1 MKKIVF
7 LTLVIVSVL
16 SAKAQVNPVNWTF
29 TVKKLSDKAY
39 ELHIA
44 ASIQSGWHL
53 YSQSQPDDAIA
64 EPTLVSFNKN
74 PLLTLEGKI
83 KEEGKLEKFHDAKL
97 DISANQY
104 STKVNFVQLVKLKA
118 KAKTKL
124 SGSVR
129 FQTCNDEKCLPPKT
143 VTFSVA
149 LQ

>member
-1 MKKIVF
+1 MI
-7 LTLVIVSVL
+7 LTLAV
-16 SAKAQVNPVNWTF
+16 KAQLNPISWTF
-29 TVKKLSDKAY
+29 TAKKLSDKAY
-39 ELHIA
+39 ELHIT
-44 ASIQSGWHL
+44 ASIQNGWHL

-104 STKVNFVQLVKLKA
+104 SAKVNFVQVVKLKA

-143 VTFSVA
+143 VTFNVA
-149 LQ
+149 L

>member
-1 MKKIVF
+1 M
-7 LTLVIVSVL
+7 
-16 SAKAQVNPVNWTF
+16 AKAQFNPVSWTF
-29 TVKKLSDKAY
+29 TAKKINDRAY
-39 ELHIA
+39 ELHIT

-53 YSQSQPDDAIA
+53 YSQAQPVDAIA
-64 EPTLVSFNKN
+64 EPTLVLFNKN

-97 DISANQY
+97 DISAHQY
-104 STKVNFVQLVKLKA
+104 STKVNFVQVVKLKA
-118 KAKTKL
+118 KAKTKV

-149 LQ
+149 L